1 MVVQWEYNGYS
12 NDDLVGGETP
22 FFFNHRNR
30 MMIQSDDFLRGIEGK
45 AKHLEIG
52 KIAHVK
58 TPHVKIAPDSEV
70 FPQNSDNCN
79 S

>member
-1 MVVQWEYNGYS
+1 
-12 NDDLVGGETP
+12 
-22 FFFNHRNR
+22 
-30 MMIQSDDFLRGIEGK
+30 MMIPSDDFLRGIEGK